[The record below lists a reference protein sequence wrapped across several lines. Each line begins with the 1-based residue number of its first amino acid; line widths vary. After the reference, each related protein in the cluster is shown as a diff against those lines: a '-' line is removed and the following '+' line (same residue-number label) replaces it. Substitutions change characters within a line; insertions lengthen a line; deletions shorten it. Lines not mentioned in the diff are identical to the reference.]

1 MKRIKKSPWAFI
13 ILFGII
19 SLFSDMTHEG
29 SRSITGPYLALLG
42 ASATAVGFVAG
53 FGELI
58 GYALRLITGL
68 IADKTKKYWTITVI
82 GYLINL
88 LAVPA
93 LALAGS
99 WQMAAVLMMLER
111 LGRAI
116 RNPARD
122 TMLSYATSSVGHGKG
137 FGIHEAL
144 DQIGAV
150 TGPLIVGCV
159 YYFSGDYRQSFATL
173 LIPAIIAISIL
184 VLARTV
190 YPDAEGMEMPRKSVA
205 NLHFKRF
212 YWLYLVGTSLIA
224 AGFADYPLIAFHFTK
239 TGQVPSQW
247 IPVMYAIAM
256 GVDAL
261 AAILLG
267 RFFDKYGMKTLMIST
282 AFSIAFAP
290 LVFMGSFYT
299 AILGMICWGVGM
311 AAQESVMRAVLAS
324 IVPVEKRATGF
335 GVFNAVFGLF
345 WFLGSFLMG
354 WLYDVSLLWLVV
366 FSVLIQSISIPFF
379 IKLVKYNADL

>member
-1 MKRIKKSPWAFI
+1 
-13 ILFGII
+13 
-19 SLFSDMTHEG
+19 MTHEG

-42 ASATAVGFVAG
+42 ASATVVGFVAG

-58 GYALRLITGL
+58 GYAFRLITGL

-82 GYLINL
+82 GYLVNL

-93 LALAGS
+93 LALAGN

-150 TGPLIVGCV
+150 TGPLIVGAV
-159 YYFSGDYRQSFATL
+159 YYFSEDYRQSFAVL
-173 LIPAIIAISIL
+173 LIPAIVAISIL
-184 VLARTV
+184 VVARMV
-190 YPDAEGMEMPRKSVA
+190 YPDTKGMETPDKSAV
-205 NLHFKRF
+205 NIRFKRF
-212 YWLYLVGTSLIA
+212 YWLYLIGVSLIA

-239 TGQVPSQW
+239 TAQVPLHW
-247 IPVMYAIAM
+247 IPAMYAIAM

-267 RFFDKYGMKTLMIST
+267 RFFDKYGMKTLIIST

-290 LVFMGSFYT
+290 LVFMGNFYT

-324 IVPVEKRATGF
+324 VLPIEKRATGF

-354 WLYDVSLLWLVV
+354 WLYDISLLWLVV
-366 FSVLIQSISIPFF
+366 FSVIIQSISIPFF
-379 IKLVKYNADL
+379 IKLLKYNDDL